1 MKTTKLKLNKLRNT
15 MRLSLLA
22 AACISTAA
30 VASGSNQYSQGY
42 EHSSNTEHDYA
53 RVVGVQPIIDVY
65 QVSVPVEQC
74 YQERVPRDRH
84 ANYRGKQSRTHEIV
98 GALIG
103 AAVGHQFGGGKG
115 KDIATIAGAVLG
127 GSIGRDVKNNA
138 RQRDQRYG
146 NDSDQAYEG
155 GYLGAGGGYGRYET
169 VSRCEV
175 TQEYRNE
182 EQIIG
187 YDVSYKYNGH
197 VYQTRMPYDPGK
209 KIKVKV
215 TVQPV

>member
-1 MKTTKLKLNKLRNT
+1 MKKIRQKTAKFSFQ
-15 MRLSLLA
+15 LSLITAVCL
-22 AACISTAA
+22 STTA
-30 VASGSNQYSQGY
+30 VANGSNHYGRGY

-84 ANYRGKQSRTHEIV
+84 ANYRGKQSRTPEIV

-146 NDSDQAYEG
+146 NDYDQAYEG
-155 GYLGAGGGYGRYET
+155 CYLGAGGGYGRYET

>member
-1 MKTTKLKLNKLRNT
+1 MKTTKLKINKFRNT
-15 MRLSLLA
+15 LRLSVLA
-22 AACISTAA
+22 AVCFSTAA
-30 VASGSNQYSQGY
+30 VASGSNQYNQDY
-42 EHSSNTEHDYA
+42 EHRSNTEHDYA
-53 RVVGVQPIIDVY
+53 RVIGVQPIIDVY

-84 ANYRGKQSRTHEIV
+84 ANYRGKQSRTPEIA

-103 AAVGHQFGGGKG
+103 AAVGHQFGGGRG
-115 KDIATIAGAVLG
+115 KDIATVAGAVLG

-146 NDSDQAYEG
+146 NDYDQAYEG